1 MTDSFV
7 VDKEIINSFQEEA
20 NGLLEELRDVIDRLE
35 EKQENFPK
43 ALLEEFG
50 NKTDRIMGTATTFS
64 KMCPGQPVFIQM
76 GKFCELCKV
85 TSYKAATLNN
95 ISLIPIF
102 TAFWAD
108 TVDILQDL
116 VTHVESPSKVKEVT
130 RGYVPVL
137 QKRLVWLAGQIVAL
151 TKGQDGSSNAVIN
164 VDGLLKKMG
173 LDV

>member
-1 MTDSFV
+1 M
-7 VDKEIINSFQEEA
+7 VDKEIINSFQQEA
-20 NGLLEELRDVIDRLE
+20 NALLEELREVIDRLE
-35 EKQENFPK
+35 EKTDNFPK
-43 ALLEEFG
+43 DLLEEFG
-50 NKTDRIMGTATTFS
+50 NKTDRIMGTANTFS
-64 KMCPGQPVFIQM
+64 KMCPGQPIFIQM

-95 ISLIPIF
+95 ILLIPIF
-102 TAFWAD
+102 AAFWAD

-116 VTHVESPSKVKEVT
+116 VTHVESPKKVREVT

-151 TKGQDGSSNAVIN
+151 TKGQDEVSATIN

>member
-1 MTDSFV
+1 MDDSQV
-7 VDKEIINSFQEEA
+7 LDKEIINSFQEEA
-20 NGLLEELRDVIDRLE
+20 NVLLEELRDVIDRLE
-35 EKQENFPK
+35 ETKNEFPK

-50 NKTDRIMGTATTFS
+50 NKTDRIMGTAKTFS
-64 KMCPGQPVFIQM
+64 QMCPGQPVFIQM

-85 TSYKAATLNN
+85 TSYKASTLNN
-95 ISLIPIF
+95 VALIPIF

-108 TVDILQDL
+108 TIDILQDL
-116 VTHVESPSKVKEVT
+116 VTHVESPQKVKEVT

-137 QKRLVWLAGQIVAL
+137 QKRLVWLAEQIVIL
-151 TKGQDGSSNAVIN
+151 TKGKASGDKAAIS